1 MKEQAREDVEKEF
14 KYEKASG
21 SKDSQNYQDDP
32 EASHPHQG
40 KRGRPALNK
49 PKPVKDMERYM
60 HKETEKGFQEVD
72 EPNLIRTEV
81 ATLQIKRLKTTVK
94 EYNKR
99 TGSNVIT
106 KKDKE
111 TYNSI

>member
-1 MKEQAREDVEKEF
+1 MKN
-14 KYEKASG
+14 SG

-32 EASHPHQG
+32 EAPHPPKG

-49 PKPVKDMERYM
+49 PKPAKDMERYM
-60 HKETEKGFQEVD
+60 HIEIGKGSQEAD
-72 EPNLIRTEV
+72 ESNLISTGV
-81 ATLQIKRLKTTVK
+81 ATLQMKRLKTVVK

-106 KKDKE
+106 KK
-111 TYNSI
+111 